1 MESPLVKMNCAKTS
15 GANVYFV
22 KLSIV
27 NGELIISKIVKKMN

>member
-1 MESPLVKMNCAKTS
+1 MESPLVKMDHAKTS

-27 NGELIISKIVKKMN
+27 NGELVITKIIKK

>member
-1 MESPLVKMNCAKTS
+1 MESPLVKMNDAKTS

-27 NGELIISKIVKKMN
+27 NGELVVTKIIIK

>member
-1 MESPLVKMNCAKTS
+1 MESPLVKMNDAKTS

-27 NGELIISKIVKKMN
+27 NGELVITKIIKK